1 MWVRRMMVMDV
12 YCTVMDV
19 YCTGKEKK
27 WKTETAVDGQHE
39 GRYDREGTARGG
51 KCKAL

>member
-1 MWVRRMMVMDV
+1 MWVRRMM
-12 YCTVMDV
+12 VMDV

-27 WKTETAVDGQHE
+27 WKTETEVSLDGQHE